1 MSYHINCVCR
11 AVSADTAGGAALNA
25 ESSDYDAPRTMLE
38 LAQPSLVA
46 VPQAFGFFFRFIY
59 ARTLLAFLEHGTK
72 PPQRSALLLSLVVYA
87 AGLSQRSPR
96 WR

>member
-11 AVSADTAGGAALNA
+11 SVSADTAGDAALNA

-46 VPQAFGFFFRFIY
+46 VPQAFSFFFRFIY

-72 PPQRSALLLSLVVYA
+72 PPPNVPPCCSAS
-87 AGLSQRSPR
+87 
-96 WR
+96 